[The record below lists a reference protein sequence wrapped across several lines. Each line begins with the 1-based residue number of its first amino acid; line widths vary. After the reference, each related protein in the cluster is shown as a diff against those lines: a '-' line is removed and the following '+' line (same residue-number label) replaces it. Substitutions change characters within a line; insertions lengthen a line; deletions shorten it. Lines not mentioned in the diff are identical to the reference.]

1 MCHWYSR
8 DKVARFNSFI
18 VFLISGPF
26 KGFSRDKEEVEED
39 DEGEEEEE
47 EEEEEEDVGGE
58 VGG

>member
-47 EEEEEEDVGGE
+47 EEDVGGE